1 MATDFQNTVLALVVG
16 MFDAA
21 PGATYL
27 DQFTAV
33 LNNGSERS
41 ALAESL
47 VQTSAFKGI
56 YPDSLSNQQFANQ
69 YIDALVGSNASE
81 ASKAWAIGWMSGK
94 LDADETRAEV
104 MLQTIDALQGISFD
118 HPSWGPAAQ
127 LFANKVT
134 AAAEY
139 SVIQRNSADSVEALR
154 IPFSEVTA
162 DPAVISGEVIF
173 SQDFDHRD
181 LGDYSLAEY
190 QADMGRGPGGN
201 DNQLH
206 TIEQV
211 DNDNMLKVTLQQGVL
226 KEGLQSYISLGQDY
240 EALSFRFD
248 IRFGEGFDWAHGGKM
263 PGLSGVGGDNNA
275 TGQREPLALEDGYDG
290 FSLRSMY
297 REDGRPV
304 QYRYDLEQSEQDDA
318 YQLGDN
324 TYSFETGVTYTL
336 EQWVILNT
344 SGEQNGIVLTW
355 IDGQL
360 VAARNDYLLRSS
372 DEYGINKV
380 LIDIWAGGSTDAF
393 RPSQDSYVFIDDL
406 VVTTLAEY
414 EGGQSSFTSEVQL
427 TSQVTPLE
435 FSSEIQSA
443 DSGLDITSENSV
455 EITGVGQT
463 DTIDLF

>member
-1 MATDFQNTVLALVVG
+1 MATDVQNTVLALVVG

-27 DQFTAV
+27 NQFTAV
-33 LNNGSERS
+33 LDNGAGRS

-47 VQTSAFKGI
+47 VQTSAFQGI
-56 YPDSLSNQQFANQ
+56 YSSDLSNQQFAAAF
-69 YIDALVGSNASE
+69 ITTLVGENASD
-81 ASKAWAIGWMSGK
+81 ASKDWAISWMAGK
-94 LDADETRAEV
+94 LDAHETRAEV
-104 MLQTIDALQGISFD
+104 MLQTIDALQGISFE
-118 HPSWGPAAQ
+118 HPSWGQAAQ
-127 LFANKVT
+127 LFANKIS

-139 SVIQRNSADSVEALR
+139 SVIQRSSADSMETLR
-154 IPFSEVTA
+154 SPFSEVTA

-181 LGDYSLAEY
+181 LGDYSLTEY
-190 QADMGRGPGGN
+190 QEDMGRGPGGN

-275 TGQREPLALEDGYDG
+275 TGQREPLAVEDGYDG

-297 REDGRPV
+297 REDGRSV

-324 TYSFETGVTYTL
+324 SYSFETGVTYTL

-344 SGEQNGIVLTW
+344 AGEQNGTVLTW

-406 VVTTLAEY
+406 IVTTLADY
-414 EGGQSSFTSEVQL
+414 EGGHSSFTSEIQL
-427 TSQVTPLE
+427 TSQATPLD
-435 FSSEIQSA
+435 SASEIQAA
-443 DSGLDITSENSV
+443 DQGGDISIEESV
-455 EITGVGQT
+455 EITGVGQVGT
-463 DTIDLF
+463 LDLF